1 MKNSF
6 RTALCIISSFC
17 LAAVVFT
24 GCAQMGE
31 QGEPG
36 QYGVNNYTT
45 NTRNQG
51 YGTNNLAGGRYNTG
65 NRNTAGNNY
74 GTNLGTN
81 NRANSDM
88 TNGANTGMNNGA
100 NTGNNT
106 RINNGTNIGNNTN
119 MMGTQMSAADRQ
131 KASTI
136 KRQLSNMNG
145 VDEAEVIVKG
155 VNALVGVRTAGN
167 ASTGQLRNT
176 ITKRVRQIDSTIK
189 NVTVS
194 DTSDIFEMMRRLG
207 TGTRANTGTTTN
219 NGVNNTMDN
228 VSDEFNKLMQRA
240 NNMTR

>member
-31 QGEPG
+31 QGA
-36 QYGVNNYTT
+36 QDYTQQNMLT
-45 NTRNQG
+45 QG

-65 NRNTAGNNY
+65 NRNSAGNNY
-74 GTNLGTN
+74 GTNLGAN
-81 NRANSDM
+81 NRANTGM
-88 TNGANTGMNNGA
+88 NNGANTGMNNGA
-100 NTGNNT
+100 NTGMNTRTNT
-106 RINNGTNIGNNTN
+106 RINNGANAGNNTN
-119 MMGTQMSAADRQ
+119 MMGTQMSAADQR

-155 VNALVGVRTAGN
+155 VNALVGVRTSGN
-167 ASTGQLRNT
+167 ASTGQLRND

-194 DTSDIFEMMRRLG
+194 DTSDILVRMRSLG
-207 TGTRANTGTTTN
+207 TGTRTNTGTTTN
-219 NGVNNTMDN
+219 NGVNNTMND
-228 VSDEFNKLMQRA
+228 VADEFNKLMQRA